1 MHSALYTG
9 WVRHRR
15 YEPRAHRF
23 SYRVL
28 FLYMDLS
35 ECDTAFRGRWCWS
48 ARGPALAWFRRE
60 DHFGPPGIPLDEWV
74 RTYVA
79 AQTGTRPTGPIRVL
93 TQPRVAG
100 YVFNP
105 VSVYHCFDAAD
116 TRVEVIVAEVGNTP
130 WEQRHCYVLGRPG
143 EPLSGGGERRFRKDF
158 HVSPFMSMGYE
169 YLWRSKIAGDRLVI
183 HMENH
188 PVEPEEAPS
197 ASLRPPSPPEW
208 SPGERGGQ
216 QELGRAVALRVF
228 DATLSLRR
236 VEIGTWSL
244 AWALVRYPLMPL
256 RVVAAIYWQALLI
269 WWKKIPYVPHPGAGG
284 AGNGGGLPARNLPTA

>member
-15 YEPRAHRF
+15 YEPQPHAF

-35 ECDTAFRGRWCWS
+35 ECDTAFRGRWFWS
-48 ARGPALAWFRRE
+48 ARRRALAWFRRE
-60 DHFGPPGIPLDEWV
+60 DHFGPREIPLDEWV

-79 AQTGTRPTGPIRVL
+79 AQTGVRPTGPIRVL

-105 VSVYHCFDAAD
+105 ISVFHCFDAAD

-143 EPLSGGGERRFRKDF
+143 EPLTGPQRFRKDF
-158 HVSPFMSMGYE
+158 HVSPFLSMGYE
-169 YLWRSKIAGDRLVI
+169 YLWRSRVAGDRLVI

-188 PVEPEEAPS
+188 PVIEPDSNRATAP
-197 ASLRPPSPPEW
+197 
-208 SPGERGGQ
+208 
-216 QELGRAVALRVF
+216 RVF

-236 VEIGTWSL
+236 VEIGTGSL
-244 AWALVRYPLMPL
+244 AWALLRYPLMPL
-256 RVVAAIYWQALLI
+256 RVVGAIYWQALLI
-269 WWKKIPYVPHPGAGG
+269 WWKKIPYVPHPGAGA
-284 AGNGGGLPARNLPTA
+284 AGNGGAIPAGNLPTA